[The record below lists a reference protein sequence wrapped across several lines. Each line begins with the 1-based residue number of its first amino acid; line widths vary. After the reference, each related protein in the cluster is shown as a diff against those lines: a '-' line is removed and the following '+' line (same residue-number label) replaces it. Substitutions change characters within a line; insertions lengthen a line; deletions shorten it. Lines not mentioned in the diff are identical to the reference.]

1 MIFPKSIILAIAALV
16 APTVNGFQI
25 AKPSVAFRTAG
36 QQVVSSTCLYV
47 EEEGEA
53 GTEAEQ
59 ASDNSAGGTDIL
71 NSPEFLKRKLDV
83 IKSDIAQ
90 AEADIAVAKEQV
102 EAGKAEWG
110 PQLEDLEREYKNIQ
124 ERMSSQT
131 GQHNDMAITM
141 VVREMLELLDNF
153 DRAFGVIKPENDE
166 EAAIEAEYKEL
177 YQSVLDKF
185 TSLGVEIVATV
196 GTEFDYE
203 VHQAIMQRPSED
215 HEEGI
220 VCEEF
225 AKGFKMGDT
234 LIRAAM
240 VAVAA

>member
-1 MIFPKSIILAIAALV
+1 MIFPKSIILALAALV
-16 APTVNGFQI
+16 APSVNAFQI
-25 AKPSVAFRTAG
+25 VKPSVAFHAG
-36 QQVVSSTCLYV
+36 QVASTCLYA

-53 GTEAEQ
+53 GTEADT
-59 ASDNSAGGTDIL
+59 SSTDIL
-71 NSPEFLKRKLDV
+71 NSPEFLRRKLDV

-90 AEADIAVAKEQV
+90 AEADIAVAQEQA

-110 PQLEDLEREYKNIQ
+110 PQMEALQSEYKNIQ
-124 ERMSSQT
+124 DRMSSQG
-131 GQHNDMAITM
+131 GQQNTMATTV

-153 DRAFGVIKPENDE
+153 DRAFGVIKPETEEE
-166 EAAIEAEYKEL
+166 EAIDAAYKEL

-185 TSLGVEIVATV
+185 AELGVEQVETV

-203 VHQAIMQRPSED
+203 VHQAVMQRPSED
-215 HEEGI
+215 YEEGM

-225 AKGFKMGDT
+225 QKGFKIEET

-240 VAVAA
+240 VVVAA

>member
-1 MIFPKSIILAIAALV
+1 MIFPKSIILALAALV
-16 APTVNGFQI
+16 APSVNAFQVV
-25 AKPSVAFRTAG
+25 KPSVAFHAG
-36 QQVVSSTCLYV
+36 KVASTCLFA

-53 GTEAEQ
+53 GTEAEP
-59 ASDNSAGGTDIL
+59 ASATGGTDIL
-71 NSPEFLKRKLDV
+71 NSPEFMKRKIEVLR
-83 IKSDIAQ
+83 SDIAQ
-90 AEADIAVAKEQV
+90 AEADITAAQEEA

-110 PQLEDLEREYKNIQ
+110 PQIEALEAEYKNIQ
-124 ERMSSQT
+124 ERLSSQS
-131 GQHNDMAITM
+131 GQQNSMAITM

-153 DRAFGVIKPENDE
+153 DRGFGVITPETDE
-166 EAAIEAEYKEL
+166 DAAIEAEYKAL

-185 TSLGVEIVATV
+185 IELGVEPVETV
-196 GTEFDYE
+196 GIEFDYE

-215 HEEGI
+215 YEEGI

-225 AKGFKMGDT
+225 QKGFKMGET